1 MTDKMKDRIKQLM
14 NAQHMNQQTFAEA
27 LDISP
32 ASLSSIFNDRTKPTL
47 NHIDAIKK
55 KFPTINL
62 DWLLYGNGPM
72 FMDEYTGDIDNHA
85 VSASSAESVLN
96 FDDSPSTPSENNV
109 VQPQLSF
116 IDQRNQLQQVANNNT
131 KYIDNNPRKIAEIR
145 VFYDDQTWE
154 TFVPK
159 K

>member
-1 MTDKMKDRIKQLM
+1 MKDRIRQLM
-14 NAQHMNQQTFAEA
+14 NAQNMNQQTFAEA

-72 FMDEYTGDIDNHA
+72 FMDEYTGDIDNHS
-85 VSASSAESVLN
+85 VSASSAESVLM
-96 FDDSPSTPSENNV
+96 FDDSPSTPPESNV
-109 VQPQLSF
+109 VQPQRSF
-116 IDQRNQLQQVANNNT
+116 LDQRNQLQQVTNNNT
-131 KYIDNNPRKIAEIR
+131 KYIDNISRKIAEIR

>member
-1 MTDKMKDRIKQLM
+1 M

-72 FMDEYTGDIDNHA
+72 FMDEYTVDIDNHA

-96 FDDSPSTPSENNV
+96 FDDSPSTPSESNV

-116 IDQRNQLQQVANNNT
+116 IDQRNQLQQDANNNT
-131 KYIDNNPRKIAEIR
+131 KYIDNNLRKIAEIR

>member
-55 KFPTINL
+55 KFPAINL

-96 FDDSPSTPSENNV
+96 FDDSPSTPQETNV

-116 IDQRNQLQQVANNNT
+116 VEQRNQLQQVTNNTT
-131 KYIDNNPRKIAEIR
+131 KYIDNNSRKIAEIR

>member
-1 MTDKMKDRIKQLM
+1 MTNKMKDRIKQLM

-72 FMDEYTGDIDNHA
+72 FMDEYTGDVDNHA

-96 FDDSPSTPSENNV
+96 FDDSPSTPSESNV
-109 VQPQLSF
+109 VQSQLSF
-116 IDQRNQLQQVANNNT
+116 VEKRNQLQQVANNTT
-131 KYIDNNPRKIAEIR
+131 KYIDNNPRKISEIR

>member
-1 MTDKMKDRIKQLM
+1 M

-72 FMDEYTGDIDNHA
+72 FMDEYTGDIDNHT
-85 VSASSAESVLN
+85 VPTSSDESVLK
-96 FDDSPSTPSENNV
+96 FDDSPSTPPESKV
-109 VQPQLSF
+109 VQQQLSF
-116 IDQRNQLQQVANNNT
+116 IDQRNQLQQVTNNNT
-131 KYIDNNPRKIAEIR
+131 KYIDNISRKIAEIR

>member
-62 DWLLYGNGPM
+62 DWLLYGNDPM
-72 FMDEYTGDIDNHA
+72 FMDEYTGDVDNHP

-96 FDDSPSTPSENNV
+96 FDDSPSTPSESNV

-116 IDQRNQLQQVANNNT
+116 VEQRNQLQQVTNNTT
-131 KYIDNNPRKIAEIR
+131 KYIDNNSRKIAEIR